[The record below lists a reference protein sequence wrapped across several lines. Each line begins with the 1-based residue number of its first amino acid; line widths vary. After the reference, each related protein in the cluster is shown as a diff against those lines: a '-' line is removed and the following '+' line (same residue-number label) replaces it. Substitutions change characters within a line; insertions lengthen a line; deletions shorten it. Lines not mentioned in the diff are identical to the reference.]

1 VVTLGSFGFRVG
13 GGNASG
19 NWATPAAGLASGA
32 KIFDRLWEIVPIV
45 VESLIRG
52 GGAMI
57 SERVERVEPP
67 RGRGP
72 NLEDAGERSWTCSIS
87 RTAVMERSTGSGGRF
102 CDRFASR

>member
-1 VVTLGSFGFRVG
+1 MVTLGGFAFKVE

-19 NWATPAAGLASGA
+19 NWATPEGLASGA
-32 KIFDRLWEIVPIV
+32 EIFDRLWEIVPIV

-52 GGAMI
+52 GGGMT
-57 SERVERVEPP
+57 SGRGERVEAP
-67 RGRGP
+67 RGRDP

-87 RTAVMERSTGSGGRF
+87 RTAVMEPSTGSGGKF

>member
-1 VVTLGSFGFRVG
+1 MTLGNFGFKVG

-19 NWATPAAGLASGA
+19 SCAEATAGLASGA
-32 KIFDRLWEIVPIV
+32 NPFDRLWEMVPIV

-52 GGAMI
+52 GGVIA
-57 SERVERVEPP
+57 SERVERVDPP

-72 NLEDAGERSWTCSIS
+72 NLEVAGEESWIGSTS
-87 RTAVMERSTGSGGRF
+87 RTVVKDSSTGIGGRC